1 MWNAA
6 RITVIKS
13 GEMGNVGQLHND
25 AAGITP
31 VGTGLLKRFAGG
43 CKRIVALRLKIST
56 ATAAAQDDAAM
67 G

>member
-1 MWNAA
+1 
-6 RITVIKS
+6 
-13 GEMGNVGQLHND
+13 MGNVGQLHND